1 MRKILSFK
9 DFGLY
14 EYQKFNSSLYN
25 KINEATFMDEV
36 EKKKYD
42 PVAFKRMRA
51 AVFFLNAQYP
61 FFGGL
66 LSRLIIRENRGIDTM
81 CTDGVSIHYGPGYV
95 HEHTDDEIMWVIAHE
110 VLHCALLHFL
120 RMPGKDAKT
129 VSIWNY
135 ATDYAL
141 NQMLTPVDESDPD
154 NPKPSQKRGD
164 SIGKMPKDVLYP
176 GCGRVPY
183 DKEFVGLSADSI
195 YKILIKNGF
204 EPDPKDSQTVSPPPP
219 PPPPAPPKIPIVG
232 DIIFDPASGNYGVVN
247 SVDEDN
253 DSVDYD
259 PIPKSKV
266 PEYIRKKSNDGNIP
280 QY

>member
-1 MRKILSFK
+1 
-9 DFGLY
+9 
-14 EYQKFNSSLYN
+14 
-25 KINEATFMDEV
+25 
-36 EKKKYD
+36 
-42 PVAFKRMRA
+42 
-51 AVFFLNAQYP
+51 
-61 FFGGL
+61 
-66 LSRLIIRENRGIDTM
+66 M
-81 CTDGVSIHYGPGYV
+81 CTDGVSIHYSPGYV

-164 SIGKMPKDVLYP
+164 SIGKMPKGVLYP

-183 DKEFVGLSADSI
+183 DKEFVGLSADNI

-266 PEYIRKKSNDGNIP
+266 PEYIRKKSNDGIIFE
-280 QY
+280 Y

>member
-36 EKKKYD
+36 DKRKYD

-66 LSRLIIRENRGIDTM
+66 LSRLIIRENRSLDTM
-81 CTDGVSIHYGPGYV
+81 CTDGVSIHYGPAFV
-95 HEHTDDEIMWVIAHE
+95 HEHTDDEIMWVVAHE

-141 NQMLTPVDESDPD
+141 NQMLTPVDESDP
-154 NPKPSQKRGD
+154 
-164 SIGKMPKDVLYP
+164 

-204 EPDPKDSQTVSPPPP
+204 EPDPEDSQTVKPPPP

-232 DIIFDPASGNYGVVN
+232 DIIFDPVSGNYGVVN

-266 PEYIRKKSNDGNIP
+266 PEYLRKKGKGQGFQVN
-280 QY
+280 Y